1 VTLGAALAL
10 SGAVTEH
17 FDLLIGWTWEYD
29 EDFVRT
35 LEEHAQEYDLTTFQL
50 REDNI
55 DEVLYLHRQRR
66 LEFSYYLDRAF
77 DVDDRFERLGR
88 RILRRGG
95 SVVNPYDQTIEAID
109 KATMHL
115 EFIEAGLHV
124 PFTIIISPYK
134 SQREVGLTPHDL
146 AHLGRPFIIKPA
158 NTTGGGIGVVTGAE
172 TLLDVIEERKKFE
185 EDKYLLQEKIVPR
198 VLEGRRAWFRC
209 FYVYGKVFL
218 CWWDDQTHLYDL
230 VTTEEEQRH
239 RLRPLRR
246 VMQTIG
252 RVSGLNFFSSEI
264 ALREGTLY
272 EPSRFVVV
280 DYVNDMC
287 DMRTTDMA
295 PDGVPS
301 ELRENIIAR
310 LCGAMKS

>member
-1 VTLGAALAL
+1 VA
-10 SGAVTEH
+10 EQY
-17 FDLLIGWTWEYD
+17 DLIIGWTWEHD
-29 EDFVRT
+29 EDFIQA
-35 LEEHAQEYDLTTFQL
+35 LEDHAHAQGLSTFQV

-55 DEVLYLHRQRR
+55 DEVLHQHRHRR
-66 LEFSYYLDRAF
+66 IEFSHYLDRAF

-88 RILRRGG
+88 LIQRRGG

-115 EFIEAGLHV
+115 EFMEAGLHV
-124 PFTIIISPYK
+124 PFTIIVSPYK

-172 TLLDVIEERKKFE
+172 TLLDVIEERKTFE
-185 EDKYLLQEKIVPR
+185 EDKYLLQEKIIPR
-198 VLEGRRAWFRC
+198 IVAGRRAWFRC

-218 CWWDDQTHLYDL
+218 TWWDDETHIYALL
-230 VTTEEEQRH
+230 TPEEEH
-239 RLRPLRR
+239 EHHLRPLRR
-246 VMQTIG
+246 VMRTIG
-252 RVSGLNFFSSEI
+252 RVSGLSFFSSEI
-264 ALREGTLY
+264 ALREGTPY

-287 DMRTTDMA
+287 DMRTTEMA
-295 PDGVPS
+295 PDGVPV
-301 ELRENIIAR
+301 ELRQNIIAR
-310 LCGAMKS
+310 LCRAMM

>member
-1 VTLGAALAL
+1 MP
-10 SGAVTEH
+10 AVTEH
-17 FDLLIGWTWEYD
+17 YDLLIGWTWEHD
-29 EDFVRT
+29 EGFARA
-35 LEEHAQEYDLTTFQL
+35 LETQAQDIGLATFQV

-55 DEVLYLHRQRR
+55 DEVIYLHRHRKI
-66 LEFSYYLDRAF
+66 EFSHYLDRAF
-77 DVDDRFERLGR
+77 DVDERFERLGR
-88 RILRRGG
+88 LIQRHGG
-95 SVVNPYDQTIEAID
+95 TVVNPYDQTIEAID

-115 EFIEAGLHV
+115 EFLHAGLHV

-172 TLLDVIEERKKFE
+172 TLLEVIEERKKLE
-185 EDKYLLQEKIVPR
+185 ADKYLLQEKIVPR
-198 VLEGRRAWFRC
+198 TLSGRRAWFRC
-209 FYVYGKVFL
+209 FYIYGKVFL
-218 CWWDDQTHLYDL
+218 AWWDDQTHLYAS
-230 VTTEEEQRH
+230 VTATEEHEH

-264 ALREGTLY
+264 ALREGTPY

-287 DMRTTDMA
+287 DMRTVDRA
-295 PDGVPS
+295 ADGVPID
-301 ELRENIIAR
+301 LWDAIITR
-310 LCGAMKS
+310 LCRALQS